1 MCHLIQQ
8 DYVFHSV
15 STTIVK
21 RRHSVTNFGCNLWR
35 YFEGGHKSKHC
46 ILWNVCSRTFMGAK
60 WEMHCTAVW
69 LYAIRNVCSQSVS
82 KINSP
87 NLLWL
92 RKSHE
97 DHAALQVGYTKQS
110 PDLTSFRQPGRQV
123 QQHLFWRTPNALL
136 STKWSCFVMMY
147 TVFPTSLLKTHW
159 PKTPSTFVRSTIIK
173 RRQSR
178 LGTTHYYA
186 KRIY

>member
-1 MCHLIQQ
+1 MCHLMQQ

-15 STTIVK
+15 STTTVK
-21 RRHSVTNFGCNLWR
+21 PRYSATNFGCNLWH

-46 ILWNVCSRTFMGAK
+46 LLWNLCLQTFMGVK
-60 WEMHCTAVW
+60 RELHCTRVW
-69 LYAIRNVCSQSVS
+69 LYLTGNVCSQSVS

-87 NLLWL
+87 NLFWL
-92 RKSHE
+92 RKSH
-97 DHAALQVGYTKQS
+97 DHAALRVGYTQQS
-110 PDLTSFRQPGRQV
+110 PNLTSFRKPGRQI
-123 QQHLFWRTPNALL
+123 QQNLFWRTPNALL

-147 TVFPTSLLKTHW
+147 NVIPISLLKTHW
-159 PKTPSTFVRSTIIK
+159 PKTPSTFVRSTIIN